1 MLIKHSLALNN
12 YKIDSIT
19 HYKKKKGT
27 KYHNKQMYVP
37 GNYFMNYL
45 S

>member
-12 YKIDSIT
+12 YKSDPIT
-19 HYKKKKGT
+19 HYKKRKKQNIIT
-27 KYHNKQMYVP
+27 NKCMYQETT
-37 GNYFMNYL
+37 